1 MKKTLLATVFTTS
14 LFATAAHAS
23 GLSDG
28 LHKFSDFDLAGTTS
42 GFYVGGTM
50 GTSNITGS
58 ANDIYI
64 PGLDYSQNR
73 QHFAYKLYG
82 GYQFNR
88 YVSFEAG
95 YVDLGSDRIEFSNG
109 RQNKISANG
118 GYFDLVGTYPV
129 TDKFTV
135 MGKVGYSILD
145 NSSKETGASIGGIDS
160 QDSYSNSGTKA
171 HFTYGVGLKYAVTK
185 NIAVRADYDH
195 FVATSNVQNVGL
207 KSDMFSFGA
216 QYKF

>member
-1 MKKTLLATVFTTS
+1 MKKTLIATIFTAS

-23 GLSDG
+23 GLSDDV
-28 LHKFSDFDLAGTTS
+28 HKFSDFDLAGATS
-42 GFYVGGTM
+42 GFYLGATL

-64 PGLDYSQNR
+64 PGTDYTQDR

-88 YVSFEAG
+88 YVSFEGG
-95 YVDLGSDRIEFSNG
+95 YVNLGSDTVEFTNG
-109 RQNKISANG
+109 RRNKLSADG

-129 TDKFTV
+129 TTKFTV
-135 MGKVGYSILD
+135 LGKVGYSILD

-160 QDSYSNSGTKA
+160 QDSYSNSGTKG
-171 HFTYGVGLKYAVTK
+171 HVTYGVGLKYQVTK
-185 NIAVRADYDH
+185 NVDVRADYDH
-195 FVATSNVQNVGL
+195 FVATSNGENVGL